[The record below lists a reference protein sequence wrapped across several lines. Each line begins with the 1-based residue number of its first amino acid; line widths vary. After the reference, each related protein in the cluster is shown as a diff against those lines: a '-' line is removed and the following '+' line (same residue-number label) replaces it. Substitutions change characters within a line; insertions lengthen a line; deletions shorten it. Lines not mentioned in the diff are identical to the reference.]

1 MLYNLTQQYRG
12 LVESS
17 LNFKRQQSSIN
28 GENIWGNKWRSKP
41 VHWDKTSQLVRARA
55 VQASDNSN
63 TEPGRFSPNKSHTIS
78 KPCTQ

>member
-1 MLYNLTQQYRG
+1 MGKTYGGISGGQN
-12 LVESS
+12 
-17 LNFKRQQSSIN
+17 QSI
-28 GENIWGNKWRSKP
+28 GTKE